1 MLEKKRTMSAGVPVA
16 WLEPQAG
23 EVEDAP
29 HVLPRTRVQRIFVVT
44 SQGIAVGVLT
54 VEAAWSDV
62 ERPSLR
68 VAVTPASGG
77 KVIAGRARVL
87 ETA

>member
-1 MLEKKRTMSAGVPVA
+1 MLEKKRTMIAGVPAA
-16 WLEPQAG
+16 WMEPRTG
-23 EVEDAP
+23 EAEDAAQT
-29 HVLPRTRVQRIFVVT
+29 LAQTRVQRIFVVT
-44 SQGIAVGVLT
+44 SEGVAVGVLT
-54 VEAAWSDV
+54 VEAAWSDL